1 MDYSLVYSLKPRG
14 QLVRCR
20 LKFVA
25 EGDVGIGTESVA
37 KTNGLNEFAEKA
49 EDRLCWNPKLVNLEM
64 ADICDRLLGVVGL
77 PI

>member
-25 EGDVGIGTESVA
+25 EGDVGIRTETVA
-37 KTNGLNEFAEKA
+37 KTNGQNEFAEKA
-49 EDRLCWNPKLVNLEM
+49 EDRLCWNLKLMNFEM
-64 ADICDRLLGVVGL
+64 ADICDRSLGVVRL